1 VRAKIVEKGEVRA
14 KKVGKGEVIAKRVK
28 GRGEVRAV
36 RAKIVGQY
44 ALRKERGKFEGLE
57 QEIQTR
63 FLYSWHG
70 LNILQGSL
78 FLPIGYIYPEAVS
91 L

>member
-1 VRAKIVEKGEVRA
+1 MVW
-14 KKVGKGEVIAKRVK
+14 
-28 GRGEVRAV
+28 
-36 RAKIVGQY
+36 QY

-63 FLYSWHG
+63 VLYSWHG
-70 LNILQGSL
+70 LNILKGSV
-78 FLPIGYIYPEAVS
+78 FLPIGYIYSEAVS